1 MLVLSARTNDVYSAY
16 YDRRFRWA
24 VCQIDILSRLK
35 SQTAVRKALLELPET
50 LDATYERILDAI
62 PMEHHEFARATLAIL
77 AAQSDL
83 GTTQAQMKPKVLLG
97 LVLRTLGM
105 GMSSDHFYNI
115 LDIREICGCLVT
127 FTTVRTDYRTWDY
140 SRLAGPDK
148 EVVLLAHYTVK
159 EFFYSERTAQS
170 PSAVVSRFALDEVEA
185 TTRWAQTVMEIAVS
199 ARETP
204 VPVSGDSVEDYCQGI
219 ALSILR
225 AWDDRLAGSDA
236 ASSCL
241 DLLNPNGAHHL
252 RRRKEL
258 ILKLQWSPPPVLNH
272 PLGAL
277 AECLFQNLWSLAHI
291 ATRRLRPEHITG
303 TPLQVMATGTST
315 GYRRHRNGVVGHRKK
330 SLRSNVLKE
339 TSLLLAVFDQ
349 ELQWDIEENRAEILA
364 SSVGWDSMLFAATA
378 RHKHDEHEP
387 TCPVALTIGYGANLN
402 AAPCRM
408 TPLQAAAQR
417 WDYISA
423 KLLLDNG
430 ADVNAVGSSH
440 GYVLA
445 ASKLDYDLIHD
456 SPLRILRKRQCFSS
470 RNPQVQVSRAGTGS
484 ATKKKLE
491 QLFLE
496 AGARDFT
503 ATFLEEYMAAEGRVA
518 KADAESVSGHKDG

>member
-1 MLVLSARTNDVYSAY
+1 M
-16 YDRRFRWA
+16 
-24 VCQIDILSRLK
+24 CQIDILSRLK
-35 SQTAVRKALLELPET
+35 SQSAVRKALLELPET

-83 GTTQAQMKPKVLLG
+83 GTTQAQMNPKVLLG

-105 GMSSDHFYNI
+105 DMSSDHFYNI
-115 LDIREICGCLVT
+115 LDIRETCGCLVT
-127 FTTVRTDYRTWDY
+127 FTTVRTDYRSWDSSGILTDPY
-140 SRLAGPDK
+140 K

-170 PSAVVSRFALDEVEA
+170 LSAVVSRFALDEVEA
-185 TTRWAQTVMEIAVS
+185 ATRWAQTVLEIAVS

-204 VPVSGDSVEDYCQGI
+204 VPVRSDSVEDYCQGI
-219 ALSILR
+219 ALLILR
-225 AWDDRLAGSDA
+225 AWDDILAGSDA

-258 ILKLQWSPPPVLNH
+258 ILRLQWSPPPVLNH

-277 AECLFQNLWSLAHI
+277 AECLFQNLCSLAHI

-303 TPLQVMATGTST
+303 TPLQVMVTGTST
-315 GYRRHRNGVVGHRKK
+315 GYRRHRNGVVGHREK
-330 SLRSNVLKE
+330 SLRSNVLKD
-339 TSLLLAVFDQ
+339 TSLLLAVFDR
-349 ELQWDIEENRAEILA
+349 ELQWDIDENRAEILA

-378 RHKHDEHEP
+378 GHKHGEHEP

-402 AAPCRM
+402 TAPCRL

-417 WDYISA
+417 WDYIAA

-430 ADVNAVGSSH
+430 ADVNAIGSSH

-445 ASKLDYDLIHD
+445 VSKLDYDLIHD
-456 SPLRILRKRQCFSS
+456 SPLRILRKRQCLSS
-470 RNPQVQVSRAGTGS
+470 RNPQVQVSRAATGP

-503 ATFLEEYMAAEGRVA
+503 AAFPGESMPAGARVA
-518 KADAESVSGHKDG
+518 EADEVSVAGTKDG